1 MWGFAERRQRPRP
14 RGGHRTSA
22 RVIISAGSTV
32 CGCSGLLGLEG
43 AAGTRVGPQ
52 GATASELRGHRPPV
66 SHRGLCRSAFP
77 LRGEPCGGQA
87 RACAW
92 CPSFRDSA
100 ASSDRCRGT
109 PAERPDRSR
118 SQTQCPRRRP
128 GLCRSLGLHRL
139 GGSARRLRF
148 PGDEVGVGRAL
159 VKLFWLQV
167 TNQVE
172 AARARRRTCC
182 MNAGPCWGPRGRPA
196 WRWGRGGQGRDCQAP
211 RPASLLLL
219 VHVHRSAS
227 ARTCAL
233 ASGSTRG
240 RRGVVPQRPGSAA
253 RPKSVKD
260 SDWLSL
266 NVAANERGRGVGS

>member
-52 GATASELRGHRPPV
+52 GATASELWGHRPPV

-92 CPSFRDSA
+92 CPLFRDSA
-100 ASSDRCRGT
+100 ASPDRCRGT

-118 SQTQCPRRRP
+118 SQPRCPRRRP
-128 GLCRSLGLHRL
+128 GLCHSLGRSSPPS
-139 GGSARRLRF
+139 GWIGQTSSF
-148 PGDEVGVGRAL
+148 P
-159 VKLFWLQV
+159 
-167 TNQVE
+167 
-172 AARARRRTCC
+172 RRR
-182 MNAGPCWGPRGRPA
+182 
-196 WRWGRGGQGRDCQAP
+196 GGGGACTSQA
-211 RPASLLLL
+211 LL
-219 VHVHRSAS
+219 VTSNKPS
-227 ARTCAL
+227 
-233 ASGSTRG
+233 
-240 RRGVVPQRPGSAA
+240 PGCES
-253 RPKSVKD
+253 
-260 SDWLSL
+260 
-266 NVAANERGRGVGS
+266 